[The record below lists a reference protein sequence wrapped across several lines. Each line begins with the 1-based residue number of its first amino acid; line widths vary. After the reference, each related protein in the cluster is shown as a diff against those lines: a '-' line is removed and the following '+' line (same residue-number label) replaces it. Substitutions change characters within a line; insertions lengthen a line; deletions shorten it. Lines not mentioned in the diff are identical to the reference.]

1 MTIFVSGATGNV
13 GRPLVEQLVAAGH
26 QVRALTRNPAK
37 ANLPA
42 GVEVVQGNL
51 DNTDSLAEAF
61 TGITAAHLISFG
73 DNYVPLF
80 NGEEIVALLKQAG
93 VRKVTVL
100 KGDLDRTALDEAVAA
115 AGLEHTYLGPVEFMS
130 NTLEWADSIK
140 RDGLVREGFSEVK
153 SAIVHDADI
162 ASVAAA
168 VLTSDGHTGKEYW
181 LTGPQALTPPEK
193 VRVLSEV
200 LGREIGYLELTQDEV
215 VEQWRAQGYSGEDIE
230 FFLAMRTNPPELG
243 ATVQP
248 TVEQVTGKPGRT
260 FAQWVRENAA
270 AFGG

>member
-13 GRPLVEQLVAAGH
+13 GRPLVEELLAAGH

-42 GVEVVQGNL
+42 GVEVVAGNL
-51 DNTDSLAEAF
+51 DNTDSLAEVF
-61 TGITAAHLISFG
+61 TGVTAAHLISFG

-80 NGEEIVALLKQAG
+80 NGAEIMALVKQAG

-100 KGDLDRTALDEAVAA
+100 RGDVEPSALDAAVAA
-115 AGLEHTYLGPVEFMS
+115 AGLDHAYLGPVEFMS
-130 NTLEWADSIK
+130 NTLEWAESITK
-140 RDGLVREGFSEVK
+140 DGLVREGFSGVK
-153 SAIVHDADI
+153 SAVVHDADI

-181 LTGPQALTPPEK
+181 LTGPEALTPPEK
-193 VRVLSEV
+193 VRIIAEV
-200 LGREIGYLELTQDEV
+200 LGREIGYVDLTEAEV
-215 VEQWRAQGYSGEDIE
+215 IEQWRAQGYSAEDIG
-230 FFLAMRTNPPELG
+230 FFLGMRQNPPELG
-243 ATVQP
+243 ATVAP